1 MNGTLAHRHG
11 LWSHEHHNHG
21 PHRHAT
27 LPFRSHELPDHEHNH
42 DYQHNHDD
50 GEGHGHTHGLVDPSI
65 VRSRAGVRA
74 VALSLAVL
82 GATAL
87 LQGVVF
93 MMSRSVALM
102 ADLIHNAGDALT
114 AIPLG
119 IAFVAGSRRGERTA
133 GYVVVGVIFV
143 SAAVAAFEAIER
155 LVHPRSLDNLPALA
169 VAGCIGF
176 LGNEVAARVRLR
188 AGRRL
193 DSAAL
198 IADGQHARVD
208 GFVSLGVIAS
218 AIVVAFGFPRA
229 DPIIGLAITAL
240 ILRITWQA
248 WHTIRNDG
256 HNHQH

>member
-1 MNGTLAHRHG
+1 MNGTMEHRHG
-11 LWSHEHHNHG
+11 LWEHQHHHQG
-21 PHRHAT
+21 PHRHAR
-27 LPFRSHELPDHEHNH
+27 LPFRSHEVADHDHGEHGGEHEH
-42 DYQHNHDD
+42 
-50 GEGHGHTHGLVDPSI
+50 GEHGHAHGLVDPSI

-74 VALSLAVL
+74 VGLSLGVL

-87 LQGVVF
+87 LQAVVF

-119 IAFVAGSRRGERTA
+119 IAFVVGSRRGERVA
-133 GYVVVGVIFV
+133 GYIVVAVIFV

-155 LVHPRSLDNLPALA
+155 LVHPRSLDHLVALA
-169 VAGCIGF
+169 VAGCTGF
-176 LGNEVAARVRLR
+176 LGNEIAARIRLR

-193 DSAAL
+193 DSPAL

-218 AIVVAFGFPRA
+218 AVVVALGFPRA
-229 DPIIGLAITAL
+229 DALIGLAITAL

-248 WHTIRNDG
+248 WHTIRDSG
-256 HNHQH
+256 HDHHH